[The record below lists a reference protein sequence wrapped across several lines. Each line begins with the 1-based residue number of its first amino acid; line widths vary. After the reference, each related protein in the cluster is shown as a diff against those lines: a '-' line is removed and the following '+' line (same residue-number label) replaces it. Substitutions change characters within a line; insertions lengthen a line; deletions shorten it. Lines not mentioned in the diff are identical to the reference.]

1 VGYHAA
7 VMAFRFLHLADLH
20 LDTNFGG
27 RPETRERLRAAT
39 REAFERAVDY
49 AIEQRLDAV
58 LAAGDL
64 YDDPILSLKTE
75 LWLVAQVERLASEGI
90 WFLAC
95 CGNHDPGASH
105 LRAAKLGV
113 EAPSPEA
120 ADWRRRVHLFRR
132 PVPEAVRVTDRDGNA
147 VGIVVGA
154 GHASETEA
162 GNLAAAFPGVDE
174 TLPVVGL
181 LHTHV
186 ATAHASEGHDRY
198 APSTA
203 ADYER
208 LAYSYWAL
216 GHIHIRQQ
224 AVGELPVFYAGNLQ
238 GRNPREIGEK
248 GGYVVE
254 AHPRAAAEPAFV
266 PFAPVRWERLG
277 IDALPDSNALAV
289 LVEDLARRIDAI
301 RESTAGELAVRV
313 ELSGPSPSAR
323 ALRDADERRQ
333 IEDALMARTGAL
345 EVQLRADRVS
355 QATDSAA
362 LRESPTVV
370 SKALELI
377 EAAGADPELL
387 DSLAPAELAT
397 ALAPGAERH
406 AYLGALL
413 DGLSEE
419 IIQRSVAGDD
429 A

>member
-1 VGYHAA
+1 
-7 VMAFRFLHLADLH
+7 
-20 LDTNFGG
+20 
-27 RPETRERLRAAT
+27 
-39 REAFERAVDY
+39 
-49 AIEQRLDAV
+49 V

-75 LWLVAQVERLASEGI
+75 LWLVTQVERLASEGI

-95 CGNHDPGASH
+95 CGNHDPGAPH
-105 LRAAKLGV
+105 LRAAKLGL
-113 EAPSPEA
+113 EAASPEA

-162 GNLAAAFPGVDE
+162 GNLAATFPDVDE

-203 ADYER
+203 GDYER

-224 AVGELPVFYAGNLQ
+224 AVAGLPVFYAGNLQ
-238 GRNPREIGEK
+238 GRNPREHGEK
-248 GGYVVE
+248 GGYVIE
-254 AHPRAAAEPAFV
+254 AHPQAAAEPTFV
-266 PFAPVRWERLG
+266 CFAPVRWERLAV
-277 IDALPDSNALAV
+277 DASPDSSSPVALV
-289 LVEDLARRIDAI
+289 DDLARRIDAI
-301 RESTAGELAVRV
+301 RGSPSEELAVRI
-313 ELSGPSPSAR
+313 ELSGTSPLAR
-323 ALRDADERRQ
+323 ALRDEGERRQ
-333 IEDALMARTGAL
+333 IEEGLVESTGVL
-345 EVQLRADRVS
+345 EVQLRANGLS
-355 QATDSAA
+355 QPFDPAA

-377 EAAGADPELL
+377 EAAEGDPELL
-387 DSLAPAELAT
+387 ESLAPEDLAT
-397 ALAPGAERH
+397 AVSAGEERCTHLAT
-406 AYLGALL
+406 LL
-413 DGLSEE
+413 SGLSDELV
-419 IIQRSVAGDD
+419 QRSFAGDD

>member
-1 VGYHAA
+1 
-7 VMAFRFLHLADLH
+7 MAFRFLHLADLH

-49 AIEQRLDAV
+49 AIEHRLHAV

-64 YDDPILSLKTE
+64 YDDVILSLKTQ
-75 LWLVAQVERLASEGI
+75 LWLVAQVRRLASEGI
-90 WFLAC
+90 WFLAG
-95 CGNHDPGASH
+95 CGNHDPGAPN
-105 LRAAKLGV
+105 LRAANLGLEV
-113 EAPSPEA
+113 EASEA
-120 ADWRRRVHLFRR
+120 DDWRRRVHLFRR
-132 PVPEAVRVTDRDGNA
+132 PAPEAIRVTDRDGNA
-147 VGIVVGA
+147 VAIVVGA
-154 GHASETEA
+154 GHASAAEA
-162 GNLAAAFPGVDE
+162 GNLAAAFPEVDE
-174 TLPVVGL
+174 PLPVVGL

-224 AVGELPVFYAGNLQ
+224 AVAGLPVFYAGNLQ
-238 GRNPREIGEK
+238 GRNPRETGEK

-277 IDALPDSNALAV
+277 IDALPDSNALAL
-289 LVEDLARRIDAI
+289 LVESLARRIDAI
-301 RESTAGELAVRV
+301 RGSASEELAVRI
-313 ELSGPSPSAR
+313 ELSGTSPLAR
-323 ALRDADERRQ
+323 ALRDEGERRQ
-333 IEDALMARTGAL
+333 IEEGLVESTGVL
-345 EVQLRADRVS
+345 EVQLRANGLS
-355 QATDSAA
+355 QPFDPAA

-387 DSLAPAELAT
+387 DSLAPKELAT

-413 DGLSEE
+413 EGLSEE
-419 IIQRSVAGDD
+419 LIQRSVTGDD